1 MPLRRDFRLLEQTR
15 VYHSALS
22 ALIFDQLGTALIL
35 FRCLTHHSRPAGESQ
50 GGPWTAAGMNFIRRC
65 RVRPFSHLD
74 RLLTSECCSPQEQ
87 EPFLK
92 IAPTR
97 GWAAFRLR
105 QRDYSLPW
113 ATPRTAHLKI
123 HLVALML
130 LCNRLIFF
138 REHHNIHL
146 WLLIIFVWIAFAPRS
161 HSCQLERVQIAMRQY
176 IDTSRDLKFSKASV
190 VKYVSF

>member
-1 MPLRRDFRLLEQTR
+1 
-15 VYHSALS
+15 
-22 ALIFDQLGTALIL
+22 
-35 FRCLTHHSRPAGESQ
+35 
-50 GGPWTAAGMNFIRRC
+50 MNFIRRC

-105 QRDYSLPW
+105 QRDYSMPW

-138 REHHNIHL
+138 RAPQHPLVTFDYIRVDCICSEESLMPTWESANSNEAISTQAEICNFQRHPL
-146 WLLIIFVWIAFAPRS
+146 WNTCHFKRS
-161 HSCQLERVQIAMRQY
+161 LSLQ
-176 IDTSRDLKFSKASV
+176 SRRKYFSINDV
-190 VKYVSF
+190 